1 MLLVTLYID
10 IIYFTLYS
18 CVTYAMLNTNSVPRL
33 YCVDCAV
40 TTYFYFS
47 LSLMGIMVLLLFNIS
62 EHCCWRAAVWL
73 KFDVLVYVGS

>member
-1 MLLVTLYID
+1 MYLY
-10 IIYFTLYS
+10 
-18 CVTYAMLNTNSVPRL
+18 SVPRL

-62 EHCCWRAAVWL
+62 EQCCWRAAEWL
-73 KFDVLVYVGS
+73 KFDVLYVCKAFRLWCGAIAIRFLVYI